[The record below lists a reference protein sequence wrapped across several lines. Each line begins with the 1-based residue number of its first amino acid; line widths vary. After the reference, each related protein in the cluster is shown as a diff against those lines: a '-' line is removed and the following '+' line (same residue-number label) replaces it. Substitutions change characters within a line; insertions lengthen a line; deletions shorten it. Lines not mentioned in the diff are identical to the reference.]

1 MRAPADLDRL
11 EDEKILLPAADL
23 LRHDRLEVVVRES
36 DLAISEVLEPRER
49 AVDLRVFQRDPE
61 LLQGVDERVSSA
73 VLAEDQSVP
82 LQADLQRIH
91 DLVGG
96 PVREHTV
103 LMDPALMRES
113 AGAHD

>member
-36 DLAISEVLEPRER
+36 DLAIREVLEARER
-49 AVDLRVFQRDPE
+49 AVELCIFQRDPE
-61 LLQGVDERVSSA
+61 LLEGVGERVSST
-73 VLAEDQSVP
+73 VLAQDESVP

-96 PVREHTV
+96 PVREHPV
-103 LMDPALMRES
+103 LMDPALV
-113 AGAHD
+113 